1 MSTERKGG
9 NKDTLLQW
17 DIFQDNVDTK
27 RGMLNSIQ
35 VIRES
40 LTKRLQVDS
49 YKMNTLFP
57 GGQMARNAFS
67 LTVIIATILHNKPQ
81 VPAPDG

>member
-1 MSTERKGG
+1 M
-9 NKDTLLQW
+9 
-17 DIFQDNVDTK
+17 DTK
-27 RGMLNSIQ
+27 TGMLNSIQ